1 MGWATSLPLE
11 DRDMKRPK
19 LDEFWWALAASAV
32 LMSCLFCSCKVSSGS
47 ATGPYAEY
55 LSREKIVTEFDWRI
69 MKVQMN
75 ALRSGLGVTF
85 ADFLDEKGR
94 FRAYYLFDEAPG
106 GRPPVQQV
114 QQIAELIYDM
124 SMSVLGLQFPRFL
137 TRGGTD
143 LVIEFRH
150 AGETV
155 GISEGGEFR
164 FEESREKRPGESDGE
179 TRAGPA
185 KPSRGQEE
193 P

>member
-1 MGWATSLPLE
+1 MGWATSLPPE

-69 MKVQMN
+69 LKVQMN

-94 FRAYYLFDEAPG
+94 FRAYY
-106 GRPPVQQV
+106 
-114 QQIAELIYDM
+114 
-124 SMSVLGLQFPRFL
+124 
-137 TRGGTD
+137 
-143 LVIEFRH
+143 
-150 AGETV
+150 
-155 GISEGGEFR
+155 
-164 FEESREKRPGESDGE
+164 
-179 TRAGPA
+179 
-185 KPSRGQEE
+185 
-193 P
+193 